1 MTPWIYKNEFDF
13 EIPNGAFGFVY
24 KIEYIGPVELLQK
37 FGICKTK
44 YIGRKYL
51 TASKTVSKRVLKK
64 DGTKTLKKKKSRV
77 ESQWRGYMG
86 SCKPLLADIEKL
98 GMENYRFE
106 ILAFAQ
112 TKGQVNMMEE
122 FCQMRSGVLID
133 DSFYNDSIGARGF
146 IGVKITNEFKETLR
160 GIGL

>member
-1 MTPWIYKNEFDF
+1 MTPWIYKNELDF
-13 EIPNGAFGFVY
+13 EVPTGAFGFVY
-24 KIEYIGPVELLQK
+24 KIEYIGPK
-37 FGICKTK
+37 SSSITKTK

-51 TASKTVSKRVLKK
+51 TASKTVSKRVSKK

-77 ESQWRGYMG
+77 ESQWRDYRG
-86 SCKPLLADIEKL
+86 SCKPLLQDIEKF

-122 FCQMRSGVLID
+122 FCQMRAGVLID
-133 DSFYNDSIGARGF
+133 DAFYNDSIGARGF
-146 IGVKITNEFKETLR
+146 IGVKITEEFKTTLR